1 MLCVTTS
8 TSTIRILAEDEMIPE
23 QAKLVTDSF
32 RKLLPMASAT
42 ADLFYY
48 RLFETTPEVRSL
60 FPDDLIAQKKKFITM
75 LSTMVTNLNEFE
87 KIAPVVED
95 LAMRHANYGVIAK
108 HYEPFGAALLWTLGE
123 CLGADFTP
131 PVRTAWTEAYKTLAS
146 IMTRAAANFPP
157 PTIAC

>member
-1 MLCVTTS
+1 MT
-8 TSTIRILAEDEMIPE
+8 PE

-32 RKLLPMASAT
+32 RKLLPTASVT

-60 FPDDLIAQKKKFITM
+60 FPHDLMVQKKKFITM
-75 LSTMVTNLNEFE
+75 LSAMVTNLNEFE

-95 LAMRHANYGVIAK
+95 LGMRHADYGIIAK
-108 HYEPFGAALLWTLGE
+108 HYELFGAALLWTLGE
-123 CLGADFTP
+123 SLGVDFTP
-131 PVRTAWTEAYKTLAS
+131 PVRAAWTEAYKTLAG
-146 IMTRAAANFPP
+146 IMTRAAANLPP